1 MHLGSV
7 EHSQSSL
14 RYLLPFRNNAPA
26 LFSGSEE
33 AVGCFGMELN
43 ISFPAPGCQELTE
56 VAMNANIVLFVR
68 SLWPQK
74 LLLPLWVKNRRV
86 TWSESVV
93 ATPDKASP

>member
-43 ISFPAPGCQELTE
+43 TSFPAPGCQELTE
-56 VAMNANIVLFVR
+56 VDDECKHRTFCEKPMATEAAVAAVGEER
-68 SLWPQK
+68 K
-74 LLLPLWVKNRRV
+74 GY
-86 TWSESVV
+86 VV
-93 ATPDKASP
+93 